1 MNEFLEYEESKK
13 SIKSLNLDDFSIEDL
28 DKYTSELKDEIN
40 KFDNFNFVN
49 ACIRRESFCVF
60 CLLEFLPLKRSST
73 VIFPLSLIVSFFF
86 LELMRGVVFSFYTF
100 RDTPGV
106 YSNSVL

>member
-40 KFDNFNFVN
+40 RV
-49 ACIRRESFCVF
+49 
-60 CLLEFLPLKRSST
+60 T
-73 VIFPLSLIVSFFF
+73 VEKVKKKKLISEAENIFK
-86 LELMRGVVFSFYTF
+86 
-100 RDTPGV
+100 
-106 YSNSVL
+106 